1 MSSIPSFAQINLH
14 VWFFQLQCLY
24 VLLFYFMFRL
34 HDGQRFCPGSA
45 GLPSHP
51 QHELSKRQTK
61 GFGGM
66 VSFRIK
72 GTLET
77 AKKFIASLKVC
88 YSCLAV
94 LF

>member
-1 MSSIPSFAQINLH
+1 MLRFISSILAF
-14 VWFFQLQCLY
+14 Y
-24 VLLFYFMFRL
+24 VM
-34 HDGQRFCPGSA
+34 DCFCPFLAAADAAAAST

-51 QHELSKRQTK
+51 QHEVSKKQTT

-77 AKKFIASLKVC
+77 AKKFIASLKVAVRC
-88 YSCLAV
+88 NFRMMSC
-94 LF
+94 FSHIS